1 MTTTTPA
8 EPRLRPRGSNHVGMR
23 QFNERVVRQA
33 IRLNGSLPKAAIAKL
48 QQQMASPQAIRTG
61 A

>member
-1 MTTTTPA
+1 MISALPA

-33 IRLNGSLPKAAIAKL
+33 IRLNGRLPKAGSAEF
-48 QQQMASPQAIRTG
+48 QPQLPAPPATHAG